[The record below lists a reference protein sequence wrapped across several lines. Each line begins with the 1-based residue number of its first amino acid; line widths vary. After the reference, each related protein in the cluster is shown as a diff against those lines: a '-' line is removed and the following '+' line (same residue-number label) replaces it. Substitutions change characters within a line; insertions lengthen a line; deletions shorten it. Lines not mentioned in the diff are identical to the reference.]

1 MEDDRPPRR
10 VGYEKGAALAGSGWF
25 SRMLAVVVGAIIFV
39 AAAMMSL
46 VLLAVLFVVGTIVA
60 GYLWW
65 RIRALRKQARAFG
78 DERAFGDDGRTIDME
93 LVHKDTPED
102 DSTKR

>member
-1 MEDDRPPRR
+1 MEDDRPPPRR
-10 VGYEKGAALAGSGWF
+10 VGYEKGAAIAGSGWF
-25 SRMLAVVVGAIIFV
+25 SRMLAVVVGAVIFV

-65 RIRALRKQARAFG
+65 RIRALRKQAH
-78 DERAFGDDGRTIDME
+78 AFGDDGRTIDME